1 MENVYER
8 RRIFLSLSKL
18 ESGRQEINSSEIR
31 PHLTFSVNWNK
42 REFILKVTFSLPSPS
57 SMLKLPIIKSKRCWV
72 HLLSLRLYDEVHS
85 YPLVLI
91 ST

>member
-1 MENVYER
+1 MENVNKR

-42 REFILKVTFSLPSPS
+42 REFILKVTFFFL
-57 SMLKLPIIKSKRCWV
+57 LKLPIIKSKRCWV
-72 HLLSLRLYDEVHS
+72 HRLLSFSLYDEVHS
-85 YPLVLI
+85 YCLVLI